1 MKSVNAK
8 PNYEKKSFKIIGK
21 DIIRDYASG
30 LKISEIA
37 KKYDRSENSVR
48 SLINKSQ
55 KTKYGAGTVEVMR
68 LINDSNAYKI
78 KLAKVKEKMEI
89 GKKLMIK
96 GRTADDKELE
106 FTNMLEQSGKK
117 YYRKLK
123 HGEIIIQVNDAYLKI
138 FDKARFY
145 ARSQLERVLVTDM
158 EKRVIG
164 CVMPIKTI
172 KGNVE

>member
-1 MKSVNAK
+1 MKPIEKEAQNSIIKSVNAK

-30 LKISEIA
+30 SKISEIA

-78 KLAKVKEKMEI
+78 KLDKVKEKMEI

-96 GRTADDKELE
+96 GRPYTVIDKYDRFVVLQGKEYQTTVMYADFIL
-106 FTNMLEQSGKK
+106 
-117 YYRKLK
+117 
-123 HGEIIIQVNDAYLKI
+123 
-138 FDKARFY
+138 
-145 ARSQLERVLVTDM
+145 
-158 EKRVIG
+158 
-164 CVMPIKTI
+164 
-172 KGNVE
+172 

>member
-1 MKSVNAK
+1 MKTDKKVQGYMFKSLLKDPNGAGYFEYDDNSVAVTWNGFQLYILPK
-8 PNYEKKSFKIIGK
+8 EEICFSLDKCK
-21 DIIRDYASG
+21 
-30 LKISEIA
+30 KISES
-37 KKYDRSENSVR
+37 DN
-48 SLINKSQ
+48 LL
-55 KTKYGAGTVEVMR
+55 TM
-68 LINDSNAYKI
+68 
-78 KLAKVKEKMEI
+78 
-89 GKKLMIK
+89 
-96 GRTADDKELE
+96 TADDKELE

-123 HGEIIIQVNDAYLKI
+123 HGEIVIQVNDAYLKI